1 MMLYLMPQSSM
12 RILGD
17 WPFPNTLIVLVE
29 TAATRLDSF
38 GFANGKDSFW

>member
-17 WPFPNTLIVLVE
+17 CPFPNTLMVLVE
-29 TAATRLDSF
+29 TEATKLVSF
-38 GFANGKDSFW
+38 GLANDKLSFW